1 MIINNLKCFPVQVR
15 AFPFFSPV
23 SQRLPTLSICIL
35 RQNSNP
41 HSLYA
46 GGAQSL
52 NNIRLFSSTST
63 KFNNNNNNFFYSNG
77 NLTQIKIISTPQKIM
92 VFLKRTV
99 ITIIGGVIAKCLF
112 LC

>member
-1 MIINNLKCFPVQVR
+1 MAKIQKLETSSAIVGPI
-15 AFPFFSPV
+15 
-23 SQRLPTLSICIL
+23 SQRLPSLSICIL

-41 HSLYA
+41 YSLYA
-46 GGAQSL
+46 GKAQSL

-63 KFNNNNNNFFYSNG
+63 KLNNNNNNFFYSNG